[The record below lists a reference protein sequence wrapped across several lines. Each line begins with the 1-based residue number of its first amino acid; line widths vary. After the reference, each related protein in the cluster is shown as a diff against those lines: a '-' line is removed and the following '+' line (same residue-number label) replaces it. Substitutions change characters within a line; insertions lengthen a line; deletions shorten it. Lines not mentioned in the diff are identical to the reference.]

1 MMMPSR
7 SRPYITEAATTGRR
21 HTSTRHG
28 PGALSGAASSGC
40 PFMSGMP
47 LFSLMRSS
55 ARMPK
60 IHTAP
65 PAAMAAPPSQNDSRH
80 PHGEATH
87 NTHIRYAPSVPAG
100 VVVDRFRQ
108 VRAHCASCVRSAT
121 DLIMGVHT
129 SDCSR
134 PLTAHK
140 TAICPAVPLTAMP
153 TLTAA
158 PPSNP
163 TATRSLGR
171 RRSARR
177 PLKSCAPP

>member
-1 MMMPSR
+1 M
-7 SRPYITEAATTGRR
+7 TEAATTGSR
-21 HTSTRHG
+21 HASTRHG
-28 PGALSGAASSGC
+28 PRAFSGASSSC
-40 PFMSGMP
+40 RSLMSGMP

-60 IHTAP
+60 IHSAP

-100 VVVDRFRQ
+100 VVVDRLRQ

-121 DLIMGVHT
+121 ALIMGVHT

-134 PLTAHK
+134 PLAAHK

-153 TLTAA
+153 RLTAA
-158 PPSNP
+158 PPSRP
-163 TATRSLGR
+163 TATSRRGR